1 VLPARVASPCDVPEI
16 VRVTNAA
23 YVVESFFI
31 TGTRTDDD
39 EVRRLIAQPQS
50 AFFVVDDPARAGR
63 LRASVYVETVGGAG
77 YFAMLAVD
85 PPHQGSGLA
94 RLLMHVIEDH
104 CRAAGCSR
112 IDFDMTNLREE
123 LPAFYAKF
131 GFVQVGTAEMG
142 DRHKLTQPC
151 IASRCRSGCDGERHG
166 TARLSLS

>member
-1 VLPARVASPCDVPEI
+1 MVLPRVASPPDVPEI

-31 TGTRTDDD
+31 SGTRTDDD

-63 LRASVYVETVGGAG
+63 LQASVYLETIGDAG

-85 PPHQGSGLA
+85 PPHQGTGLA
-94 RLLMHVIEDH
+94 RRLIQVVEDH
-104 CRAAGCSR
+104 CRAAGCTR
-112 IDFDMTNLREE
+112 LDFDMINLRGE

-142 DRHKLTQPC
+142 DRHKLTQACYRIQMSKP
-151 IASRCRSGCDGERHG
+151 
-166 TARLSLS
+166 L